1 MHHFVGF
8 RRYNNNMGG
17 FTNKLLRWDVRNIVD
32 CWICCNFKVSST
44 VYTVLQMQVNYHF
57 AHERFFV
64 GCYLAFES
72 KLSTITNTDVN
83 IAPHIFF
90 FSIIDFHTRMPG
102 PMHSCTYVRYFSL
115 QNIFGSEKKWKF
127 QILNIWQIKLLS
139 FTLKTIKIQTT
150 LGYVLHVYRRYMYL

>member
-1 MHHFVGF
+1 
-8 RRYNNNMGG
+8 MGG

-44 VYTVLQMQVNYHF
+44 VYTVLQMQGNYHF

-72 KLSTITNTDVN
+72 KLSTIINTNVN

-90 FSIIDFHTRMPG
+90 FFQSLIFTQECQDRCIHVHMSYTFLYRMFLDQKKVKISNFEYLTNKIPVIYTRDIENPD
-102 PMHSCTYVRYFSL
+102 HAWVCFVCQS
-115 QNIFGSEKKWKF
+115 
-127 QILNIWQIKLLS
+127 
-139 FTLKTIKIQTT
+139 
-150 LGYVLHVYRRYMYL
+150 